1 MSTSFKFNLLVDG
14 QKVRTLEELRK
25 NFNLDDVLEYFF
37 SGKLQKWLASR
48 DYKHELEQVKNIV
61 SSNKLDVSS
70 KLLDIFKIEH
80 DKKELQYFNVDG
92 QQVRTV
98 EELRENFNLEDVLK
112 HFYSGKLQKWLV
124 SHDYKHELDQVK
136 DIASSNKIVD
146 VSSKLL
152 DIFKIEYDKK
162 ELKHFIDELNQCESI
177 AQQAAA
183 GDSSE
188 QEKKSSQTISA
199 KGNTNCTSSIFNNV
213 ASDSYEKFKRLI
225 DEICMHDHK
234 IDLIKQ
240 KIDIILGKYYEFY
253 LKDRVEMIARFA
265 EESPYAFLAIIDNPK
280 AFKPFLPALLKFNQI
295 IKDPLNTDESKE
307 LNTLKSTLATLGKN
321 SCFNYVK
328 ISDNFSNLR
337 AENIKSQYGYYRE
350 CMPCSIHFKH
360 CMQLFSSH
368 SAIEFEYD
376 KPKKKLEFAPLLIS
390 DCDVLGQI
398 IFELEE
404 DILLTL
410 DLTNYEISE
419 EQWQLIAER
428 GLTLK

>member
-14 QKVRTLEELRK
+14 QKVRSLEELRK

-37 SGKLQKWLASR
+37 SGKLQKWLSSR
-48 DYKHELEQVKNIV
+48 DYKHELDQVKDIA

-70 KLLDIFKIEH
+70 KLLDIFNIEH

-92 QQVRTV
+92 QQVRTL
-98 EELRENFNLEDVLK
+98 EELRKNFNLEDVLK
-112 HFYSGKLQKWLV
+112 HFYSGKLQKWLS

-136 DIASSNKIVD
+136 DIASSKKLD

-162 ELKHFIDELNQCESI
+162 ELKHFIEELNQCETL
-177 AQQAAA
+177 AQQAAV

-188 QEKKSSQTISA
+188 QRNTKRTASLSKKA
-199 KGNTNCTSSIFNNV
+199 TSSTY
-213 ASDSYEKFKRLI
+213 DKYKRLV

-240 KIDIILGKYYEFY
+240 KIDIIVRKYYKHY
-253 LKDRVEMIARFA
+253 LNERLGLITRFTKEA
-265 EESPYAFLAIIDNPK
+265 PYAFLAIIDNPK
-280 AFKPFLPALLKFNQI
+280 AFNPFLPALLKFNQI
-295 IKDPLNTDESKE
+295 IKDPLSTDESKE
-307 LNTLKSTLATLGKN
+307 LKALKSTLATLGKN
-321 SCFNYVK
+321 RCFNYDK
-328 ISDNFSNLR
+328 ISANFSNLR

-428 GLTLK
+428 GLTLG

>member
-1 MSTSFKFNLLVDG
+1 MSTAFKFNLLVDG

-25 NFNLDDVLEYFF
+25 NFNLEDVLEYFY

-48 DYKHELEQVKNIV
+48 DYKHELDQVKDIA

-70 KLLDIFKIEH
+70 KLLDIFNIEH

-112 HFYSGKLQKWLV
+112 HFYSGKLQKWLI

-136 DIASSNKIVD
+136 DIASSNKKLD

-177 AQQAAA
+177 AQQAVV

-188 QEKKSSQTISA
+188 QRNTKRTASLSKKA
-199 KGNTNCTSSIFNNV
+199 TSSTY
-213 ASDSYEKFKRLI
+213 DKYKRLV

-240 KIDIILGKYYEFY
+240 KIDIIVRKYYKHY
-253 LKDRVEMIARFA
+253 LNERLGLIARFTKEA
-265 EESPYAFLAIIDNPK
+265 PYAFLAIIDNPK
-280 AFKPFLPALLKFNQI
+280 AFNPFLPALLKFNQI
-295 IKDPLNTDESKE
+295 IKDPLSTDESKE
-307 LNTLKSTLATLGKN
+307 LKALKSTLATLGKN

-410 DLTNYEISE
+410 DLTNYDISE

>member
-25 NFNLDDVLEYFF
+25 NFNLDDVLEHFF

-48 DYKHELEQVKNIV
+48 DYKHELDQVKDIA

-98 EELRENFNLEDVLK
+98 EELQENFNLEDVLK
-112 HFYSGKLQKWLV
+112 HFYSGKLQKWLS

-136 DIASSNKIVD
+136 DIASSKKLD

-162 ELKHFIDELNQCESI
+162 ELKRFIEELNQCESI
-177 AQQAAA
+177 AQQAVV

-295 IKDPLNTDESKE
+295 LKEPLSADENYE
-307 LNTLKSTLATLGKN
+307 LKALKNALDTLGKKHA
-321 SCFNYVK
+321 FNYDK
-328 ISDNFSNLR
+328 ISANFSNLKVD
-337 AENIKSQYGYYRE
+337 NIVSQYGYFRYGLSCGIMFNQ
-350 CMPCSIHFKH
+350 CML
-360 CMQLFSSH
+360 LFSSNNV
-368 SAIEFEYD
+368 IEFEFEY
-376 KPKKKLEFAPLLIS
+376 PLKKITFTPLLICNS
-390 DCDVLGQI
+390 KLSGN
-398 IFELEE
+398 IFYEAKDDLFV
-404 DILLTL
+404 TL
-410 DLTNYEISE
+410 DLTDYKISKK
-419 EQWQLIAER
+419 QWQLIAER
-428 GLTLK
+428 GLTLE

>member
-1 MSTSFKFNLLVDG
+1 MSTAFKFNLLVDG

-37 SGKLQKWLASR
+37 SGKLQKWLSSR
-48 DYKHELEQVKNIV
+48 DYKHELDQVKDIA

-70 KLLDIFKIEH
+70 KLLDIFNIEH

-92 QQVRTV
+92 QQVRTL

-136 DIASSNKIVD
+136 DIASSKKLD

-177 AQQAAA
+177 AQQAVV

-188 QEKKSSQTISA
+188 QRNTKRTASLSKKA
-199 KGNTNCTSSIFNNV
+199 TSSTY
-213 ASDSYEKFKRLI
+213 DKYKRLV

-240 KIDIILGKYYEFY
+240 KIDIIVRKYYKHY
-253 LKDRVEMIARFA
+253 LNERLGLITRFTKEA
-265 EESPYAFLAIIDNPK
+265 PYAFLAIIDNPK
-280 AFKPFLPALLKFNQI
+280 AFNPFLPALLKFNQI
-295 IKDPLNTDESKE
+295 IKDPLSTDESKE
-307 LNTLKSTLATLGKN
+307 LKALKSTLATLGKN

-419 EQWQLIAER
+419 EQWQIIAER

>member
-1 MSTSFKFNLLVDG
+1 MSTAFKFNLLVDG

-25 NFNLDDVLEYFF
+25 NFNLEDVLEYFY

-48 DYKHELEQVKNIV
+48 DYKHELDQVKDIA

-70 KLLDIFKIEH
+70 KLLDIFNIEH

-98 EELRENFNLEDVLK
+98 EELRKNFNLEDVLK
-112 HFYSGKLQKWLV
+112 HFYSGKLQKWLS

-136 DIASSNKIVD
+136 DIASSKKLD

-177 AQQAAA
+177 AQQAVV

-188 QEKKSSQTISA
+188 QRNTKRTASLSKKA
-199 KGNTNCTSSIFNNV
+199 TSSTY
-213 ASDSYEKFKRLI
+213 DKYKRLV

-240 KIDIILGKYYEFY
+240 KIDIIVRKYYKHY
-253 LKDRVEMIARFA
+253 LNERLGLITRFTKEA
-265 EESPYAFLAIIDNPK
+265 PYAFLAIIDNPK
-280 AFKPFLPALLKFNQI
+280 AFNPFLPALLKFNQI
-295 IKDPLNTDESKE
+295 IKDPLSTDESKE
-307 LNTLKSTLATLGKN
+307 LKALKSTLATLGKN

-419 EQWQLIAER
+419 EQWQIIAER

>member
-14 QKVRTLEELRK
+14 QKVRSLEELRK

-37 SGKLQKWLASR
+37 SGKLQKWLSSR
-48 DYKHELEQVKNIV
+48 DYKHELDQVKDIA

-70 KLLDIFKIEH
+70 KLLDIFNIEH

-92 QQVRTV
+92 QQVRTL
-98 EELRENFNLEDVLK
+98 EELRKNFNLEDVLK
-112 HFYSGKLQKWLV
+112 HFYSGKLQKWLS

-136 DIASSNKIVD
+136 DIASSKKLD

-152 DIFKIEYDKK
+152 DIFKIEYDRK
-162 ELKHFIDELNQCESI
+162 ELKHFIEELNQCETL
-177 AQQAAA
+177 AQQAAV

-188 QEKKSSQTISA
+188 QRNTKRTASLSKKA
-199 KGNTNCTSSIFNNV
+199 TSSTY
-213 ASDSYEKFKRLI
+213 DKYKRLV

-240 KIDIILGKYYEFY
+240 KIDIIVRKYYKHY
-253 LKDRVEMIARFA
+253 LNERLGLITRFTKEA
-265 EESPYAFLAIIDNPK
+265 PYAFLAIIDNPK
-280 AFKPFLPALLKFNQI
+280 AFNPFLPALLKFNQI
-295 IKDPLNTDESKE
+295 IKDPLSTDESKE
-307 LNTLKSTLATLGKN
+307 LKALKSTLATLGKN

-428 GLTLK
+428 GLTLG

>member
-1 MSTSFKFNLLVDG
+1 MSTAFKFNLLVDG

-25 NFNLDDVLEYFF
+25 NFNLEDVLEYFY

-48 DYKHELEQVKNIV
+48 DYKHELDQVKDIA

-98 EELRENFNLEDVLK
+98 EELRKNFNLEDVLK
-112 HFYSGKLQKWLV
+112 HFYSGKLQKWLI

-136 DIASSNKIVD
+136 DIASSNKKLD

-162 ELKHFIDELNQCESI
+162 ELKHFIEELNQCETLALETAVGS
-177 AQQAAA
+177 
-183 GDSSE
+183 SSE
-188 QEKKSSQTISA
+188 QR
-199 KGNTNCTSSIFNNV
+199 NTKRT
-213 ASDSYEKFKRLI
+213 ASLANKATNSTYEKYKRLI

-240 KIDIILGKYYEFY
+240 KIDIIARKYYKHY
-253 LKDRVEMIARFA
+253 LNERLGLITRFTKEA
-265 EESPYAFLAIIDNPK
+265 PYAFLAIIDNPK
-280 AFKPFLPALLKFNQI
+280 AFNPFLPALLKFNQI
-295 IKDPLNTDESKE
+295 IKDPLSTDESKE
-307 LNTLKSTLATLGKN
+307 LKALKSTLATLGKN

-376 KPKKKLEFAPLLIS
+376 KPKKNLEFAPLLIS

-428 GLTLK
+428 GLTLG

>member
-1 MSTSFKFNLLVDG
+1 MSTSFKFNLLIDG

-25 NFNLDDVLEYFF
+25 NFNLEDILAYFY
-37 SGKLQKWLASR
+37 SGKLQNWLSSR
-48 DYKHELEQVKNIV
+48 DYKHELDQVKDIA

-70 KLLDIFKIEH
+70 KLLDIFKIEP

-98 EELRENFNLEDVLK
+98 EELRKNFNLEDVLK

-136 DIASSNKIVD
+136 DIASSNKKLD

-162 ELKHFIDELNQCESI
+162 ELKHFIEELNQCETL
-177 AQQAAA
+177 AQQAAV

-188 QEKKSSQTISA
+188 QRNTKRTASLSKKA
-199 KGNTNCTSSIFNNV
+199 TSSTY
-213 ASDSYEKFKRLI
+213 DKYKRLV

-240 KIDIILGKYYEFY
+240 KIDIIVRKYYKHY
-253 LKDRVEMIARFA
+253 LNERLGLITRFTKEA
-265 EESPYAFLAIIDNPK
+265 PYAFLAIIDNPK
-280 AFKPFLPALLKFNQI
+280 AFNPFLPALLKFNQI
-295 IKDPLNTDESKE
+295 IKDPLSTDESKE
-307 LNTLKSTLATLGKN
+307 LKALNSTLATLGKN

-428 GLTLK
+428 GLTLG

>member
-14 QKVRTLEELRK
+14 QKVRSLEELRK

-37 SGKLQKWLASR
+37 SGKLQKWLSSR
-48 DYKHELEQVKNIV
+48 DYKHELDQVKDIA
-61 SSNKLDVSS
+61 SSNKLDVNS

-136 DIASSNKIVD
+136 DIASSNKILD

-177 AQQAAA
+177 AQQAVV

-188 QEKKSSQTISA
+188 QRNTKRTASLSKKA
-199 KGNTNCTSSIFNNV
+199 TSSTY
-213 ASDSYEKFKRLI
+213 DKYKRLV

-240 KIDIILGKYYEFY
+240 KIDIIVRKYYKHY
-253 LKDRVEMIARFA
+253 LNERLGLITRFTKEA
-265 EESPYAFLAIIDNPK
+265 PYAFLAIIDNPK
-280 AFKPFLPALLKFNQI
+280 AFNPFLPALLKFNQI
-295 IKDPLNTDESKE
+295 IKDPLSTDESKE
-307 LNTLKSTLATLGKN
+307 LKALNSTLATLGKN
-321 SCFNYVK
+321 RCFNYDK
-328 ISDNFSNLR
+328 ISANFSNLR

-428 GLTLK
+428 GLTLG

>member
-14 QKVRTLEELRK
+14 QKVRSLEELRK

-37 SGKLQKWLASR
+37 SGKLQKWLSSR
-48 DYKHELEQVKNIV
+48 DYKHELDQVKDIA
-61 SSNKLDVSS
+61 SSNKLDVNS

-124 SHDYKHELDQVK
+124 LHDYKHELDQVK
-136 DIASSNKIVD
+136 DIASSNKILD

-177 AQQAAA
+177 AQQAVV

-188 QEKKSSQTISA
+188 QRNTKRTASLSKKA
-199 KGNTNCTSSIFNNV
+199 TSSTY
-213 ASDSYEKFKRLI
+213 DKYKRLV

-234 IDLIKQ
+234 IDLIRQ
-240 KIDIILGKYYEFY
+240 KIDIIVRKYYKHY
-253 LKDRVEMIARFA
+253 LNERLGLIARFTKEA
-265 EESPYAFLAIIDNPK
+265 PYAFLAILDNPK
-280 AFKPFLPALLKFNQI
+280 AFNPFLPALLKFNQI
-295 IKDPLNTDESKE
+295 IKDSLSTDESKE
-307 LNTLKSTLATLGKN
+307 LKALNSTLATLGKN

-428 GLTLK
+428 GLTLE

>member
-1 MSTSFKFNLLVDG
+1 MSTAFKFNLLVDG

-25 NFNLDDVLEYFF
+25 NFNLEDILAYFY
-37 SGKLQKWLASR
+37 SGKLQNWLSSR
-48 DYKHELEQVKNIV
+48 DYKHELDQVKDIA

-92 QQVRTV
+92 QQVRTL

-112 HFYSGKLQKWLV
+112 HFYSGKLQKWLI

-136 DIASSNKIVD
+136 DIASSNKKLD

-162 ELKHFIDELNQCESI
+162 ELKHFIEELNQCETL
-177 AQQAAA
+177 AQQAAV

-188 QEKKSSQTISA
+188 QRNTKRTASLSKKA
-199 KGNTNCTSSIFNNV
+199 TSSTY
-213 ASDSYEKFKRLI
+213 DKYKRLV

-240 KIDIILGKYYEFY
+240 KIDIIVRKYYKHY
-253 LKDRVEMIARFA
+253 LNERLGLIARFTKEA
-265 EESPYAFLAIIDNPK
+265 PYAFLAIIDNPK
-280 AFKPFLPALLKFNQI
+280 AFNPFLPALLKFNQI
-295 IKDPLNTDESKE
+295 IKDPLSTDESKE

-428 GLTLK
+428 GLTLG

>member
-136 DIASSNKIVD
+136 DIASSNKKLD

-162 ELKHFIDELNQCESI
+162 ELKHFIEELNQCESI
-177 AQQAAA
+177 AQQAVV

-188 QEKKSSQTISA
+188 QRNTKRTASLSKKA
-199 KGNTNCTSSIFNNV
+199 TSSTY
-213 ASDSYEKFKRLI
+213 DKYKRLV

-234 IDLIKQ
+234 IDLIRQ
-240 KIDIILGKYYEFY
+240 KIDIIVRKYYKHY
-253 LKDRVEMIARFA
+253 LNERLGLITRFTKEA
-265 EESPYAFLAIIDNPK
+265 PYAFLAIIDNPK
-280 AFKPFLPALLKFNQI
+280 AFNPFLPALLKFNQI
-295 IKDPLNTDESKE
+295 IKDPLSTDESKE
-307 LNTLKSTLATLGKN
+307 LKALKSTLATLGKN

-419 EQWQLIAER
+419 EQWQIIAER

>member
-14 QKVRTLEELRK
+14 QKVRSLEELRK

-48 DYKHELEQVKNIV
+48 DYKHELDQVKDIA

-98 EELRENFNLEDVLK
+98 EELRKNFNLEDVLK

-136 DIASSNKIVD
+136 DIASSNKILD

-177 AQQAAA
+177 AQQAVV

-188 QEKKSSQTISA
+188 QRNTKRTASLSKKA
-199 KGNTNCTSSIFNNV
+199 TSSTY
-213 ASDSYEKFKRLI
+213 DKYKRLV

-240 KIDIILGKYYEFY
+240 KIDIIVRKYYKHY
-253 LKDRVEMIARFA
+253 LNERLGLITRFTKEA
-265 EESPYAFLAIIDNPK
+265 PYAFLAIIDNPK
-280 AFKPFLPALLKFNQI
+280 AFNPFLPALLKFNQI
-295 IKDPLNTDESKE
+295 IKDPLSTDESKE
-307 LNTLKSTLATLGKN
+307 LKALKSTLATLGKN

-428 GLTLK
+428 GLTLG

>member
-1 MSTSFKFNLLVDG
+1 MSTSFKFNLLIDG
-14 QKVRTLEELRK
+14 QKVRTLEELRE
-25 NFNLDDVLEYFF
+25 NYNLEDILAHFYSE
-37 SGKLQKWLASR
+37 KLQKWLASR
-48 DYKHELEQVKNIV
+48 DYKHELDQVKDIA
-61 SSNKLDVSS
+61 SSNKLDVNS

-136 DIASSNKIVD
+136 DIASSNKILD

-177 AQQAAA
+177 AQQAVV

-188 QEKKSSQTISA
+188 QRNTKRTASLSKKA
-199 KGNTNCTSSIFNNV
+199 TSSTY
-213 ASDSYEKFKRLI
+213 DKYKRLV

-240 KIDIILGKYYEFY
+240 KIDIIVRKYYKHY
-253 LKDRVEMIARFA
+253 LNERLGLITRFTKEA
-265 EESPYAFLAIIDNPK
+265 PYAFLAIIDNPK
-280 AFKPFLPALLKFNQI
+280 AFNPFLPALLKFNQI
-295 IKDPLNTDESKE
+295 IKDPLSTDESKE
-307 LNTLKSTLATLGKN
+307 LKALKSTLATLGKN
-321 SCFNYVK
+321 SCFNYIK

-428 GLTLK
+428 GLTLGTVKK

>member
-14 QKVRTLEELRK
+14 QKVRTLEELRE
-25 NFNLDDVLEYFF
+25 NYNLEDILAHFY

-48 DYKHELEQVKNIV
+48 DYKHELDQVKDIA

-70 KLLDIFKIEH
+70 KLLDIFNIEH

-92 QQVRTV
+92 QQVRTL

-136 DIASSNKIVD
+136 DIASSNKKLD

-162 ELKHFIDELNQCESI
+162 ELKHFIEELNQCESI
-177 AQQAAA
+177 AQQAVV

-188 QEKKSSQTISA
+188 QRNTKRTASLSKKA
-199 KGNTNCTSSIFNNV
+199 TSSTY
-213 ASDSYEKFKRLI
+213 DKYKRLV

-240 KIDIILGKYYEFY
+240 KIDIIVRKYYKHY
-253 LKDRVEMIARFA
+253 LNERLGLITRFTKEA
-265 EESPYAFLAIIDNPK
+265 PYAFLAIIDNPK
-280 AFKPFLPALLKFNQI
+280 AFNPFLPALLKFNQI
-295 IKDPLNTDESKE
+295 IKDPLSTDESKE
-307 LNTLKSTLATLGKN
+307 LKALKSTLATLGKN

-419 EQWQLIAER
+419 VQWQLIAER
-428 GLTLK
+428 GLTLG

>member
-1 MSTSFKFNLLVDG
+1 MSTAFKFNLLVDG

-25 NFNLDDVLEYFF
+25 NFNLEDILAYFY
-37 SGKLQKWLASR
+37 SGKLQNWLDSR
-48 DYKHELEQVKNIV
+48 DYKHELDQVKDIA
-61 SSNKLDVSS
+61 SSNKLDVNS

-136 DIASSNKIVD
+136 DIASSNKILD

-177 AQQAAA
+177 AQQAVV

-188 QEKKSSQTISA
+188 QRNTKRTASLSKKA
-199 KGNTNCTSSIFNNV
+199 TSSTY
-213 ASDSYEKFKRLI
+213 DKYKRLV

-240 KIDIILGKYYEFY
+240 KIDIIVRKYYKHY
-253 LKDRVEMIARFA
+253 LNERLGLITRFTKEA
-265 EESPYAFLAIIDNPK
+265 PYAFLAIIDNPK
-280 AFKPFLPALLKFNQI
+280 AFNPFLPALLKFNQI
-295 IKDPLNTDESKE
+295 IKDPLSTDESKE

-321 SCFNYVK
+321 RCFNYEK
-328 ISDNFSNLR
+328 ISANFSNLR

-428 GLTLK
+428 GLTLG

>member
-1 MSTSFKFNLLVDG
+1 MSTAFKFNLLVDG

-25 NFNLDDVLEYFF
+25 NFNLEDVLEYFY

-48 DYKHELEQVKNIV
+48 DYKHEL
-61 SSNKLDVSS
+61 
-70 KLLDIFKIEH
+70 
-80 DKKELQYFNVDG
+80 
-92 QQVRTV
+92 
-98 EELRENFNLEDVLK
+98 
-112 HFYSGKLQKWLV
+112 
-124 SHDYKHELDQVK
+124 DQVK
-136 DIASSNKIVD
+136 DIASSKKLD

-162 ELKHFIDELNQCESI
+162 ELKHFIEELNQCESI
-177 AQQAAA
+177 AQQAVV

-188 QEKKSSQTISA
+188 QRNTKRTASLSKKA
-199 KGNTNCTSSIFNNV
+199 TSSTY
-213 ASDSYEKFKRLI
+213 DKYKRLV

-240 KIDIILGKYYEFY
+240 KIDIIVRKYYKHY
-253 LKDRVEMIARFA
+253 LNERLGLITRFTKEA
-265 EESPYAFLAIIDNPK
+265 PYAFLAIIDNPK
-280 AFKPFLPALLKFNQI
+280 AFNPFLPALLKFNQI
-295 IKDPLNTDESKE
+295 IKDPLSTDESKE
-307 LNTLKSTLATLGKN
+307 LKALKSTLATLGKN

-419 EQWQLIAER
+419 VQWQLIAER
-428 GLTLK
+428 GLTLG

>member
-14 QKVRTLEELRK
+14 QKVRSLEELRK

-37 SGKLQKWLASR
+37 SGKLQKWLSSR
-48 DYKHELEQVKNIV
+48 DYKHELDQVKDIA
-61 SSNKLDVSS
+61 SSNKLDVNS

-92 QQVRTV
+92 QQVRTL

-136 DIASSNKIVD
+136 DIASSNKKLD

-162 ELKHFIDELNQCESI
+162 ELKHFIEELNQCESI

-188 QEKKSSQTISA
+188 QRNTKRTASLSKKA
-199 KGNTNCTSSIFNNV
+199 TSSTY
-213 ASDSYEKFKRLI
+213 DKYKRLV

-240 KIDIILGKYYEFY
+240 KIDIIVRKYYKHY
-253 LKDRVEMIARFA
+253 LNERLGLITRFTKEA
-265 EESPYAFLAIIDNPK
+265 PYAFLAIIDNPK
-280 AFKPFLPALLKFNQI
+280 AFNPFLPALLKFNQI
-295 IKDPLNTDESKE
+295 IKDPLSTDESKE
-307 LNTLKSTLATLGKN
+307 LKALKSTLATLGKN

-428 GLTLK
+428 GLTLG

>member
-14 QKVRTLEELRK
+14 QKVRSLEELRK

-136 DIASSNKIVD
+136 DIASSNKILD

-177 AQQAAA
+177 AQQAVV

-188 QEKKSSQTISA
+188 QRNTKRTASLSKKA
-199 KGNTNCTSSIFNNV
+199 TSSTY
-213 ASDSYEKFKRLI
+213 DKYKRLV

-234 IDLIKQ
+234 IDLIRQ
-240 KIDIILGKYYEFY
+240 KIDIIVRKYYKHY
-253 LKDRVEMIARFA
+253 LNERLGLITRFTKEA
-265 EESPYAFLAIIDNPK
+265 PYAFLAIIDNPK
-280 AFKPFLPALLKFNQI
+280 AFNPFLPALLKFNQI
-295 IKDPLNTDESKE
+295 IKDPLSTDESKE
-307 LNTLKSTLATLGKN
+307 LKALKSTLATLGKN

>member
-25 NFNLDDVLEYFF
+25 NFNLDDVLEHFF

-48 DYKHELEQVKNIV
+48 DYKHELAQVKDIV

-321 SCFNYVK
+321 RCFNYEK
-328 ISDNFSNLR
+328 ISANFSNLKVD
-337 AENIKSQYGYYRE
+337 NIVSQYGYFSYGLSCGIMFNQ
-350 CMPCSIHFKH
+350 CML
-360 CMQLFSSH
+360 LFSSNNV
-368 SAIEFEYD
+368 IEFEFKY
-376 KPKKKLEFAPLLIS
+376 PQKKITFTPLLICNS
-390 DCDVLGQI
+390 KLSGNIYYEAKDDLFV
-398 IFELEE
+398 
-404 DILLTL
+404 TL
-410 DLTNYEISE
+410 DLTDYKISKK
-419 EQWQLIAER
+419 QWQLIAER
-428 GLTLK
+428 GLTLG

>member
-1 MSTSFKFNLLVDG
+1 MVDG
-14 QKVRTLEELRK
+14 QKVRTLEELRE
-25 NFNLDDVLEYFF
+25 NYNLEDILAHFY

-112 HFYSGKLQKWLV
+112 HFYSGKLQKWLS

-136 DIASSNKIVD
+136 DIASSKKLD

-177 AQQAAA
+177 AQQAVV

-188 QEKKSSQTISA
+188 QRNTKRTASLSKKA
-199 KGNTNCTSSIFNNV
+199 TSSTY
-213 ASDSYEKFKRLI
+213 DKYKRLV

-240 KIDIILGKYYEFY
+240 KIDIIARKYYKHY
-253 LKDRVEMIARFA
+253 LNERLGLITRFTKEA
-265 EESPYAFLAIIDNPK
+265 PYAFLAIIDNPK
-280 AFKPFLPALLKFNQI
+280 AFNPFLPALLKFNQI
-295 IKDPLNTDESKE
+295 IKDPLSTDESKE
-307 LNTLKSTLATLGKN
+307 LKALKSTLATLGKN
-321 SCFNYVK
+321 RCFNYEK
-328 ISDNFSNLR
+328 ISANFSNLKVD
-337 AENIKSQYGYYRE
+337 NIVSQYGYFRYGLSCGIMFNQ
-350 CMPCSIHFKH
+350 CML
-360 CMQLFSSH
+360 LFSSNNV
-368 SAIEFEYD
+368 IEFEFEY
-376 KPKKKLEFAPLLIS
+376 PLKKITFTPLLICNS
-390 DCDVLGQI
+390 KLSGN
-398 IFELEE
+398 IFYEAKDDLFV
-404 DILLTL
+404 TL
-410 DLTNYEISE
+410 DLTDYKISKK
-419 EQWQLIAER
+419 QWQLIAER

>member
-1 MSTSFKFNLLVDG
+1 MSTAFKFNLLVDG

-25 NFNLDDVLEYFF
+25 NFNLEDVLEYFY

-48 DYKHELEQVKNIV
+48 DYKHELDQVKDIA
-61 SSNKLDVSS
+61 SSNKLDVNS

-136 DIASSNKIVD
+136 DIASSNKILD

-177 AQQAAA
+177 AQQAVV

-188 QEKKSSQTISA
+188 QRNTKRTASLSKKA
-199 KGNTNCTSSIFNNV
+199 TSSTY
-213 ASDSYEKFKRLI
+213 DKYKRLV

-234 IDLIKQ
+234 IDLIRQ
-240 KIDIILGKYYEFY
+240 KIDIIVRKYYKHY
-253 LKDRVEMIARFA
+253 LNERLGLITRFTKEA
-265 EESPYAFLAIIDNPK
+265 PYAFLAIIDNPK
-280 AFKPFLPALLKFNQI
+280 AFNPFLPALLKFQPN
-295 IKDPLNTDESKE
+295 
-307 LNTLKSTLATLGKN
+307 
-321 SCFNYVK
+321 
-328 ISDNFSNLR
+328 
-337 AENIKSQYGYYRE
+337 
-350 CMPCSIHFKH
+350 H
-360 CMQLFSSH
+360 
-368 SAIEFEYD
+368 
-376 KPKKKLEFAPLLIS
+376 
-390 DCDVLGQI
+390 
-398 IFELEE
+398 
-404 DILLTL
+404 
-410 DLTNYEISE
+410 
-419 EQWQLIAER
+419 
-428 GLTLK
+428 

>member
-14 QKVRTLEELRK
+14 QKVRSLEELRK

-48 DYKHELEQVKNIV
+48 DYKHELDQVKDIA
-61 SSNKLDVSS
+61 SSNKLDVNS

-136 DIASSNKIVD
+136 DIASSKKLD

-177 AQQAAA
+177 AQQAVV

-188 QEKKSSQTISA
+188 QRNTKRTASLSKKA
-199 KGNTNCTSSIFNNV
+199 TSSTY
-213 ASDSYEKFKRLI
+213 DKYKRLV

-234 IDLIKQ
+234 IDLIRQ
-240 KIDIILGKYYEFY
+240 KIDIIVRKYYKHY
-253 LKDRVEMIARFA
+253 LNERLGLITRFTKEA
-265 EESPYAFLAIIDNPK
+265 PYAFLAIIDNPK
-280 AFKPFLPALLKFNQI
+280 AFNPFLPALLKFNQI
-295 IKDPLNTDESKE
+295 IKDPLSTDESKE
-307 LNTLKSTLATLGKN
+307 LKALKSTLATLGKN

>member
-1 MSTSFKFNLLVDG
+1 MSTAFKFNLLVDG

-25 NFNLDDVLEYFF
+25 NFNLEDVLEYFY

-48 DYKHELEQVKNIV
+48 DYKHELDQVKDIA
-61 SSNKLDVSS
+61 SSNKLDVNS

-98 EELRENFNLEDVLK
+98 EELQENFNLEDVLK

-136 DIASSNKIVD
+136 DIASSNKILD

-177 AQQAAA
+177 AQQAVV

-188 QEKKSSQTISA
+188 QRNTKRTASLSKKA
-199 KGNTNCTSSIFNNV
+199 TSSTY
-213 ASDSYEKFKRLI
+213 DKYKRLV

-234 IDLIKQ
+234 IDLIRQ
-240 KIDIILGKYYEFY
+240 KIDIIVRKYYKHY
-253 LKDRVEMIARFA
+253 LNERLGLITRFTKEA
-265 EESPYAFLAIIDNPK
+265 PYAFLAIIDNPK
-280 AFKPFLPALLKFNQI
+280 AFNPFLPALLKFNQI
-295 IKDPLNTDESKE
+295 IKDPLSTDESKE
-307 LNTLKSTLATLGKN
+307 LKALKSTLATLGKN

-428 GLTLK
+428 GLTLG

>member
-1 MSTSFKFNLLVDG
+1 MSTAFKFNLLVDG

-25 NFNLDDVLEYFF
+25 NFNLEDVLEYFY

-48 DYKHELEQVKNIV
+48 DYKHELDQVKDIA

-70 KLLDIFKIEH
+70 KLLDIFNIEH

-92 QQVRTV
+92 QQVRTL
-98 EELRENFNLEDVLK
+98 EELRKNFNLEDVLK

-136 DIASSNKIVD
+136 DIASSNKILD

-177 AQQAAA
+177 AQQAVV

-188 QEKKSSQTISA
+188 QRNTKRTASLSKKA
-199 KGNTNCTSSIFNNV
+199 TSSTY
-213 ASDSYEKFKRLI
+213 DKYKRLV

-240 KIDIILGKYYEFY
+240 KIDIIVRKYYKHY
-253 LKDRVEMIARFA
+253 LNERLGLITRFTKEA
-265 EESPYAFLAIIDNPK
+265 PYAFLAIIDNPK
-280 AFKPFLPALLKFNQI
+280 AFNPFLPALLKFNQI
-295 IKDPLNTDESKE
+295 IKDPLSTDESKE
-307 LNTLKSTLATLGKN
+307 LKALKSTLATLGKN

-390 DCDVLGQI
+390 DCGVLGQS

-419 EQWQLIAER
+419 VQWQLIAER
-428 GLTLK
+428 GLTLG

>member
-1 MSTSFKFNLLVDG
+1 MSTAFKFNLLVDG

-25 NFNLDDVLEYFF
+25 NFNLEDILAYFY
-37 SGKLQKWLASR
+37 SGKLQNWLSSR
-48 DYKHELEQVKNIV
+48 DYKHELDQVKDIA

-92 QQVRTV
+92 QQVRTL
-98 EELRENFNLEDVLK
+98 EELRKNFNLEDVLK
-112 HFYSGKLQKWLV
+112 HFYSGKLQKWLI

-136 DIASSNKIVD
+136 DIASSNKILD

-177 AQQAAA
+177 AQQAVV

-188 QEKKSSQTISA
+188 QRNTKRTASLSKKA
-199 KGNTNCTSSIFNNV
+199 TSSTY
-213 ASDSYEKFKRLI
+213 DKYKRLV

-240 KIDIILGKYYEFY
+240 KIDIIVRKYYKHY
-253 LKDRVEMIARFA
+253 LNERLGLITRFTKEA
-265 EESPYAFLAIIDNPK
+265 PYAFLAIIDNPK
-280 AFKPFLPALLKFNQI
+280 AFNPFLPALLKFNQI
-295 IKDPLNTDESKE
+295 IKDPLSTDESKE
-307 LNTLKSTLATLGKN
+307 LKALKSTLATLGKN

>member
-1 MSTSFKFNLLVDG
+1 MSTAFKFNLLVDG

-25 NFNLDDVLEYFF
+25 NFNLEDVLEYFY

-48 DYKHELEQVKNIV
+48 DYKHELDQVKDIA

-70 KLLDIFKIEH
+70 KLLDIFNIEH

-98 EELRENFNLEDVLK
+98 EELRKNFNLEDVLK
-112 HFYSGKLQKWLV
+112 HFYSGKLQKWLS

-136 DIASSNKIVD
+136 DIASSKKLD

-177 AQQAAA
+177 AQQAVV

-188 QEKKSSQTISA
+188 QRNTKRTASLSKKA
-199 KGNTNCTSSIFNNV
+199 TSSTY
-213 ASDSYEKFKRLI
+213 DKYKRLV

-234 IDLIKQ
+234 IDLIRQ
-240 KIDIILGKYYEFY
+240 KIDIIVRKYYKHY
-253 LKDRVEMIARFA
+253 LNERLGLITRFTKEA
-265 EESPYAFLAIIDNPK
+265 PYAFLAIIDNPK
-280 AFKPFLPALLKFNQI
+280 AFNPFLPALLKFNQI
-295 IKDPLNTDESKE
+295 IKDPLSTDESKE
-307 LNTLKSTLATLGKN
+307 LKALKSTLATLGKN

-428 GLTLK
+428 GLILE

>member
-14 QKVRTLEELRK
+14 QKVRTLEELRE
-25 NFNLDDVLEYFF
+25 NYNLEDILAHFY

-48 DYKHELEQVKNIV
+48 DYKHELDQVKDIA

-136 DIASSNKIVD
+136 DIASSKKLD

-162 ELKHFIDELNQCESI
+162 ELKHFIEELNQCESI
-177 AQQAAA
+177 AQQAVV

-199 KGNTNCTSSIFNNV
+199 KGNTNCTSSIFKK
-213 ASDSYEKFKRLI
+213 ATSSTYDKYKRLV

-240 KIDIILGKYYEFY
+240 KIDIIVRKYYKHY
-253 LKDRVEMIARFA
+253 LNERLGLIARFTKEA
-265 EESPYAFLAIIDNPK
+265 PYAFLAIIDNPK
-280 AFKPFLPALLKFNQI
+280 AFNPFLPALLKFNQI
-295 IKDPLNTDESKE
+295 IKDPLSTDESKE

>member
-1 MSTSFKFNLLVDG
+1 MSTAFKFNLLVDG

-25 NFNLDDVLEYFF
+25 NFNLEDVLEYFY

-48 DYKHELEQVKNIV
+48 DYKHELDQVKDIA
-61 SSNKLDVSS
+61 SSNKLDVNS

-98 EELRENFNLEDVLK
+98 EELQENFNLEDVLK

-136 DIASSNKIVD
+136 DIASSNKILD

-234 IDLIKQ
+234 IDLIRQ
-240 KIDIILGKYYEFY
+240 KIDIIVRKYYKHY
-253 LKDRVEMIARFA
+253 LNERLGLITRFTKEA
-265 EESPYAFLAIIDNPK
+265 PYAFLAIIDNPK
-280 AFKPFLPALLKFNQI
+280 AFNPFLPALLKFNQI
-295 IKDPLNTDESKE
+295 IKDPLSTDESKE
-307 LNTLKSTLATLGKN
+307 LKALKSTLATLGKN

>member
-1 MSTSFKFNLLVDG
+1 MSTAFKFNLLVDG

-25 NFNLDDVLEYFF
+25 NFNLEDVLEYFY

-48 DYKHELEQVKNIV
+48 DYKHELDQVKDIA

-70 KLLDIFKIEH
+70 KLLDIFNIEH

-92 QQVRTV
+92 QQVRTL
-98 EELRENFNLEDVLK
+98 EELRKNFNLEDVLK

-136 DIASSNKIVD
+136 DIASSNKILD

-177 AQQAAA
+177 AQQAVV

-188 QEKKSSQTISA
+188 QRNTKRTASLSKKA
-199 KGNTNCTSSIFNNV
+199 TSSTY
-213 ASDSYEKFKRLI
+213 DKYKRLV

-240 KIDIILGKYYEFY
+240 KIDIIVRKYYKHY
-253 LKDRVEMIARFA
+253 LNERLGLITRFTKEA
-265 EESPYAFLAIIDNPK
+265 PYAFLAIIDNPK
-280 AFKPFLPALLKFNQI
+280 AFNPFLPALLKFNQI
-295 IKDPLNTDESKE
+295 IKDPLSTDESKE
-307 LNTLKSTLATLGKN
+307 LKALKSTLATLGKN

-419 EQWQLIAER
+419 VQWQLIAER
-428 GLTLK
+428 GLTLG

>member
-14 QKVRTLEELRK
+14 QKVRSLEELRK

-98 EELRENFNLEDVLK
+98 EELQENFNLEDVLK
-112 HFYSGKLQKWLV
+112 HFYSGKLQKWLS

-136 DIASSNKIVD
+136 DIASSNKKLD

-177 AQQAAA
+177 AQQAVV

-188 QEKKSSQTISA
+188 QRNTKRTASLSKKA
-199 KGNTNCTSSIFNNV
+199 TSSTY
-213 ASDSYEKFKRLI
+213 DKYKRLV

-240 KIDIILGKYYEFY
+240 KIDIIVRKYYKHY
-253 LKDRVEMIARFA
+253 LNERLGLITRFTKEA
-265 EESPYAFLAIIDNPK
+265 PYAFLAIIDNPK
-280 AFKPFLPALLKFNQI
+280 AFNPFLPALLKFNQI
-295 IKDPLNTDESKE
+295 IKDPLSTDESKE
-307 LNTLKSTLATLGKN
+307 LKALKSTLATLGKN

-428 GLTLK
+428 GLTLG

>member
-1 MSTSFKFNLLVDG
+1 MSTAFKFNLLVDG

-48 DYKHELEQVKNIV
+48 DYKHELDQVKDIA
-61 SSNKLDVSS
+61 SSNKLDVNS

-177 AQQAAA
+177 AQQAVV

-188 QEKKSSQTISA
+188 QRNTKRTASLSKKA
-199 KGNTNCTSSIFNNV
+199 TSSTY
-213 ASDSYEKFKRLI
+213 DKYKRLV

-295 IKDPLNTDESKE
+295 LKEPLSADENYE
-307 LNTLKSTLATLGKN
+307 LKALKNALDTLGKKHA
-321 SCFNYVK
+321 FNYDK
-328 ISDNFSNLR
+328 ISANFSNLKVD
-337 AENIKSQYGYYRE
+337 NIVSQYGYFSYGLSCGIMFNQ
-350 CMPCSIHFKH
+350 CML
-360 CMQLFSSH
+360 LFSSNNV
-368 SAIEFEYD
+368 IEFEFKY
-376 KPKKKLEFAPLLIS
+376 PQKKITFTPLLICNS
-390 DCDVLGQI
+390 KLSGNIYYEAKDDLFV
-398 IFELEE
+398 
-404 DILLTL
+404 TL
-410 DLTNYEISE
+410 DLTDYKISKK
-419 EQWQLIAER
+419 QWQLIAER
-428 GLTLK
+428 GLTLG